1 MAHTMIDVL
10 DATADRLPD
19 SPYCEYEGRVTTF
32 GAFRLQSRRVAG
44 ALVAGGLQPGERVA
58 WLGKNCDRLLELI
71 FGAAMARG
79 TCVVLN
85 WRLALT
91 EWQDIL
97 LDSGARVLVVDADFI
112 EAAGTLAE
120 RLPQIT
126 RIVAVDAGVPADARW
141 VDYVAWRDGAAVLP
155 PQPVRADDDFLQ
167 LYTSG
172 TTGRPKG
179 VPQTHAMHLSQRA
192 QWEARLGPLPPD
204 DRVLV
209 FMPCFHAA
217 GITYPLFALAYGT
230 QVVLHRSADPARIM
244 AALASGR
251 IRTTVM
257 VPTLMAMLVQK
268 VQPGQF
274 PALQRIHYGAS
285 AVDPQL
291 LARVMDVF
299 GCDLAQIYA
308 ATETTAALSI
318 LTPDDHRAGRQ
329 RPQLWTSAGKPG
341 GDAQL
346 RIVGPDGQDAAPG
359 EAGEILVR
367 SGSILRGYWRNPQAS
382 AEALH
387 DGWYRTGDVGR
398 IDADGYVH
406 VMDRLKD
413 MIISGGENVY
423 SSEVENA
430 LADHPDLA
438 ECAVIGL
445 PDAHWGEV
453 VTLCAVP
460 RPGVTLDLTAIQDHL
475 RARLAGFKV
484 PRRLELLSALP
495 RNPMGKLQKQLL
507 RASLR

>member
-1 MAHTMIDVL
+1 
-10 DATADRLPD
+10 
-19 SPYCEYEGRVTTF
+19 
-32 GAFRLQSRRVAG
+32 
-44 ALVAGGLQPGERVA
+44 
-58 WLGKNCDRLLELI
+58 
-71 FGAAMARG
+71 
-79 TCVVLN
+79 
-85 WRLALT
+85 
-91 EWQDIL
+91 
-97 LDSGARVLVVDADFI
+97 
-112 EAAGTLAE
+112 
-120 RLPQIT
+120 
-126 RIVAVDAGVPADARW
+126 AVDAGMPADARW
-141 VDYVAWRDGAAVLP
+141 VDYVAWRDGAVALP

-291 LARVMDVF
+291 LAQVMDVF

-346 RIVGPDGQDAAPG
+346 RIVLPDGQDAAPG

-382 AEALH
+382 ADALRG
-387 DGWYRTGDVGR
+387 GWYRTGDIGR